1 MLPALRELS
10 ALLGIRAATAPRP
23 EAVAAAER
31 LRGHVDEFVIPRA
44 TDLDAP
50 LLVVILG
57 STGSGKSSL
66 FNALA
71 GAPLSQVGV
80 LRPTTRVAMA
90 MAPPGGTLPDPV
102 QRFQDEG
109 VLEVVRHQSGWSE
122 VVLVDAPDFDSIEAD
137 NRVLARRL
145 LEAADLLIF
154 VTTDTRYA
162 DEVPWS
168 IMARA
173 RQRGVPMLSVINRL
187 PDDVLDREA
196 VLDDYRRL
204 LRESGIG
211 GLEPGESTLVVG
223 VALGA
228 VDSEI
233 DALDADEITPVRS
246 VLERLVDDDEK
257 RRALI
262 RQSLEA
268 ALADLPRMIDGIVA
282 ELETEAGTRR
292 ELLGMATEAYTH
304 HRTEIGSQID
314 KGTFLRTEI
323 LREWQ
328 EFVGANR
335 VARALSEGIGKLAA
349 VIRSVF
355 SPGPP
360 APAGEVREAAL
371 SDLTAM
377 VVSHIDAAA
386 AETAAAWARRPF
398 AADAV
403 AGSAELWG
411 ASPDAGE
418 RFEEK
423 LQSWATELSAEIMT
437 MGERRREVAR
447 AASLGVNVVGTG
459 AILAVFAS
467 TGGLTGAEA
476 GIAAATAVVN
486 QALLE
491 AIFGEANVA
500 RFVTAARERLDGI
513 MDEIVDD
520 DRSRFEHALG
530 LSPESEELAQRLRTT
545 MDRLQT

>member
-1 MLPALRELS
+1 MMPTLRELS
-10 ALLGIRAATAPRP
+10 ALLETRVATAPRP
-23 EAVAAAER
+23 EGAAEAKR
-31 LRGHVDEFVIPRA
+31 LRGHVEEFVIPRA

-71 GAPLSQVGV
+71 GAPLSDVGV
-80 LRPTTRVAMA
+80 LRPTTRVALA
-90 MAPPGGTLPDPV
+90 MVPPEGNLPDPV
-102 QRFQDEG
+102 QRLQAEG
-109 VLEVVRHQSGWSE
+109 LLKVVRHRSGWSE
-122 VVLVDAPDFDSIEAD
+122 VVVVDAPDFDSIEAD

-145 LEAADLLIF
+145 LEAADLIIF

-173 RQRGVPMLSVINRL
+173 RQRGVPMLSVVNRL
-187 PDDVLDREA
+187 PSTVSDREA

-204 LRESGIG
+204 LGESGMG

-223 VALGA
+223 VGLGA
-228 VDSEI
+228 FDAEI
-233 DALDADEITPVRS
+233 AALSASEITPVRA
-246 VLERLVDDDEK
+246 VLERLVEDDEQ

-268 ALADLPRMIDGIVA
+268 ALADLPRMIDGIVT
-282 ELETEAGTRR
+282 ELESETATRN
-292 ELLGMATEAYTH
+292 ELLGIAAEAYEH
-304 HRTEIGSQID
+304 HRSEISSQID
-314 KGTFLRTEI
+314 RGTFLRTEI
-323 LREWQ
+323 LREWHD
-328 EFVGANR
+328 FVGANR
-335 VARALSEGIGKLAA
+335 VARALSEGIGKVAA
-349 VIRSVF
+349 IIRSVF

-360 APAGEVREAAL
+360 VPAREVREAAL

-386 AETAAAWARRPF
+386 AETAAAWSRRPF

-403 AGSAELWG
+403 GERAELWG
-411 ASPDAGE
+411 ATSDAEE
-418 RFEEK
+418 RFETK
-423 LQSWATELSAEIMT
+423 LQLWAAELSREIMA
-437 MGERRREVAR
+437 MGERRRGVAR

-486 QALLE
+486 QTLLE

-500 RFVTAARERLDGI
+500 RFVAGARERLDGI
-513 MDEIVDD
+513 IDEIVADD
-520 DRSRFEHALG
+520 QSRFEQVLG
-530 LSPESEELAQRLRTT
+530 LSAESEELAQRLRTT
-545 MDRLQT
+545 VDRLHT